1 MKRRAT
7 GLLLFMA
14 VVFVVVTAVG
24 HGRGWSGWLQA
35 GVEASLVGGLA
46 DWFAVTALFRH
57 PLGLPIPHTAVIPD
71 RKDQFGQT
79 LGEFVQQNFLSP
91 EIIASRA
98 RSAQIAKRLSD
109 WLADRQNAEALAAHL
124 GDLPVG
130 LADVIRDED
139 VHPLLEGELRRAI
152 DSVPVAPTAGR
163 VLRMVTADG
172 RHQQLFDSVVAG
184 LAKFLDDHQTAVRDR
199 FKKETPWWLPDAVD
213 DRIFDRIYDGVRRVV
228 GDIGDN
234 PDHELRAQFNQWL
247 ASLSER
253 LEHDPDMRAR
263 GEQLK
268 QDLLSH
274 GELREWT
281 ASLWGDAK
289 TALRQ
294 QAGDPD
300 SALRTRLADA
310 IVAIGK
316 RMGDDPALLGKLEDL
331 LENGA
336 CYIAEHFHEE
346 ISGLVSG
353 TIARWDGHETSRK
366 LELLLGRDL
375 QYIRINGTVVGGLA
389 GLAIHAI
396 ARWIS

>member
-14 VVFVVVTAVG
+14 ALFVVVTAAG
-24 HGRGWSGWLQA
+24 HGRGWSGWVQA
-35 GVEASLVGGLA
+35 TVEASLVGGLA

-57 PLGLPIPHTAVIPD
+57 PLGVPIPHTAVIPE
-71 RKDQFGQT
+71 RKDQFGKT

-98 RSAQIAKRLSD
+98 RSAQIAKRAAEWLS
-109 WLADRQNAEALAAHL
+109 DRQNAETVAAHI
-124 GDLPVG
+124 GDLLVG

-139 VHPLLEGELRRAI
+139 VHPILEEELRRAI
-152 DSVPVAPTAGR
+152 DAIPIAPTAGR
-163 VLRMVTADG
+163 ALRTITSNG
-172 RHQQLFDSVVAG
+172 RHQELFDSLVAG
-184 LAKFLDDHQTAVRDR
+184 LSRFLEEHQTPVRDR

-213 DRIFDRIYDGVRRVV
+213 DRIFDRIYDGFHRVV
-228 GDIGDN
+228 QDIHDN
-234 PDHELRAQFNQWL
+234 PDHELRGQFNEWI
-247 ASLSER
+247 ASLAER

-268 QDLLSH
+268 HDLLAH

-281 ASLWGDAK
+281 ASLWSDAK
-289 TALRQ
+289 MAIRQ
-294 QAGDPD
+294 QAADPE
-300 SALRTRLADA
+300 SGLRSRIADA
-310 IVAIGK
+310 VVAIGK
-316 RMGDDPALLGKLEDL
+316 RLRDDPALLDKAEDL
-331 LENGA
+331 IEAGA

-353 TIARWDGHETSRK
+353 TIARWDGQETSRK

-375 QYIRINGTVVGGLA
+375 QFIRINGTLVGGLA